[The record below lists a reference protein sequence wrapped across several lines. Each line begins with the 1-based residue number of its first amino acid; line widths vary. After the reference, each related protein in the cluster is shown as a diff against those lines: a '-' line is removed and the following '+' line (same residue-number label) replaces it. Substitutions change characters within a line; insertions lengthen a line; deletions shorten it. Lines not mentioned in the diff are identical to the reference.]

1 MDNTLDQTTLG
12 TISLLESRVQRI
24 EHIIYGSA
32 GPTTHQPQDAAVS
45 SLAELERRFNQLQRH
60 FRVYREILQICTPT
74 AITASISHLCIVPVR
89 ELTRS
94 SRFPID
100 ESHPSLFQG
109 GLATTSPNDLPPTQL
124 SPEVVCETVLAYA
137 TAFPTIA
144 SSLTAATAD
153 TPIPDAKQSADL
165 AALGPRMRGIEALQ
179 HAQAAEMSELRI
191 RSEKVVRAWYEGG
204 VLSYGGTLAKMEGR
218 LEQVDRGVRR
228 VERRRA
234 EGEKV

>member
-32 GPTTHQPQDAAVS
+32 GPTTHQPQDSAVR

-60 FRVYREILQICTPT
+60 FRVYREILQIY
-74 AITASISHLCIVPVR
+74 
-89 ELTRS
+89 
-94 SRFPID
+94 

-109 GLATTSPNDLPPTQL
+109 ASATTSPNALPPTQL
-124 SPEVVCETVLAYA
+124 SPEAVCETVLAYA

-165 AALGPRMRGIEALQ
+165 AVLGPRMRGIEALQ

-191 RSEKVVRAWYEGG
+191 RSEKAVRAWYEGG
-204 VLSYGGTLAKMEGR
+204 VLSYGATLAKMEGR
-218 LEQVDRGVRR
+218 LEQVDRGIRR
-228 VERRRA
+228 VERRRT